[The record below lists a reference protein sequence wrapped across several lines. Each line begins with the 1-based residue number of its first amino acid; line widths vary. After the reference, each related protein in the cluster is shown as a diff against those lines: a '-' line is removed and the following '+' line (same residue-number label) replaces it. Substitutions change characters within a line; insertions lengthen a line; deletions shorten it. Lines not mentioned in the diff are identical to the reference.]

1 VNSAYLF
8 SLAGALAALFVVLT
22 GTLGFIVKLT
32 RKWTLVEERL
42 AELVKN
48 KDDTHAAMLNQMRD
62 DSRATNERLTW
73 LERNAWPHVGK

>member
-8 SLAGALAALFVVLT
+8 SIIGAISAMIT
-22 GTLGFIVKLT
+22 IITITLGFIVKLT

-48 KDDTHAAMLNQMRD
+48 KDETHAAMLNQMRD
-62 DSRATNERLTW
+62 DRNATDQRLTW
-73 LERNAWPHVGK
+73 LERNAWPHAGR